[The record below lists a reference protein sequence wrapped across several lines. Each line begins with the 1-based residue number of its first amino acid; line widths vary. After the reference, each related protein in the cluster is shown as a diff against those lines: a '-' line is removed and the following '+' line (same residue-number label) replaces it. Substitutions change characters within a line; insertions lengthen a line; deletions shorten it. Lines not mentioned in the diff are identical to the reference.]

1 MSLKEEVQ
9 QLNEAV
15 TEFLKR
21 ESSAG
26 IVLMAA
32 TVLALIVAN
41 SPLEYWYNQLIEVP
55 VIIAAGSWGIEKPL
69 LLWINDGLMAIF
81 FFHVGLE
88 LKREVCEGELANPKE
103 IVLPTAGA
111 IGGMAIPALV
121 YVWINWGDSEAMSG
135 WAIPAATDIAFALGI
150 LALLGSRV
158 PASLKVFLVTLA
170 IIDDIGA
177 ILIIALFYTNN
188 ITETALLIAAGC
200 LVVLW
205 LMNRRNIVDLPAYIL
220 VGLVLWVALLKSGVH
235 ATLAGVVLAAF
246 IPMRAKHDPS
256 HSPVTKLE
264 HELNASV
271 SFAILPIFAFA
282 NAGINFGE
290 IRPEGIFHPVTFG
303 IFLGLVVGKQIG
315 VFAFCWLVVKL
326 GLAKLPEDIN
336 FKHIYGCSLLCGV
349 GFTMSLFIGALA
361 FEESGVNRM
370 FDERVGILAGSLVSA
385 IAGYLVLYV
394 IGRHRHTGEQD
405 GESPEVHQD
414 APTVTPAGEQ
424 KEDSSN

>member
-1 MSLKEEVQ
+1 MSLKEDIKEEVEHI
-9 QLNEAV
+9 NEV
-15 TEFLKR
+15 VDNFLRR

-26 IVLMAA
+26 IFLMVA
-32 TVLALIVAN
+32 TALALIVAN
-41 SPLEYWYNQLIEVP
+41 SPLSGLYNQLIEIP
-55 VIIAAGSWGIEKPL
+55 VVIAAGDWGIEKPL
-69 LLWINDGLMAIF
+69 LLWINDGLMAVF

-103 IVLPTAGA
+103 IVFPAAGA
-111 IGGMAIPALV
+111 IGGMLFPALI
-121 YVWINWGDSEAMSG
+121 YVWVNWGDSQALSG

-158 PASLKVFLVTLA
+158 PSSLKIFLVTLA

-177 ILIIALFYTNN
+177 ILIIAFFYTSN
-188 ITETALLIAAGC
+188 ITETALMVAAGC

-205 LMNRRNIVDLPAYIL
+205 LMNRRHIVDLPSYIM

-246 IPMRAKHDPS
+246 IPMRSKSDPS
-256 HSPVTKLE
+256 YSPVTKLE
-264 HELNASV
+264 HELNPSV

-282 NAGINFGE
+282 NAGIDFGA

-303 IFLGLVVGKQIG
+303 IFLGLVVGKQLG
-315 VFAFCWLVVKL
+315 VFAFCWLVVKMN
-326 GLAKLPEDIN
+326 LAKLPKDLN

-349 GFTMSLFIGALA
+349 GFTMSLFIGSLA
-361 FEESGVNRM
+361 FEDSGVNRM

-385 IAGYLVLYV
+385 IAGYVVLYL
-394 IGRHRHTGEQD
+394 IERKPR
-405 GESPEVHQD
+405 
-414 APTVTPAGEQ
+414 
-424 KEDSSN
+424 SSNADEADQ

>member
-1 MSLKEEVQ
+1 MSLKKTVQ
-9 QLNEAV
+9 QLNHVV
-15 TEFLKR
+15 TNFYR
-21 ESSAG
+21 SESSAG

-32 TVLALIVAN
+32 TALALFVAN

-55 VIIAAGSWGIEKPL
+55 VVIAAGDWGIEKPL
-69 LLWINDGLMAIF
+69 LLWINDGLMAVF

-88 LKREVCEGELANPKE
+88 LKREVCEGELSNPKE
-103 IVLPTAGA
+103 IVLPAAGA
-111 IGGMAIPALV
+111 VGGMAIPALI
-121 YVWINWGDSEAMSG
+121 YVWINWGDSQAMSG
-135 WAIPAATDIAFALGI
+135 WAIPAATDIAFALGV

-177 ILIIALFYTNN
+177 IVIIALFYTSN
-188 ITETALLIAAGC
+188 ITETALYIAAGC
-200 LVVLW
+200 LIVLW
-205 LMNRRNIVDLPAYIL
+205 MMNRRNVVDLPSYIL

-246 IPMRAKHDPS
+246 IPMRSHNDPS

-264 HELNASV
+264 HELSASV

-282 NAGINFGE
+282 NAGINFGA

-303 IFLGLVVGKQIG
+303 IFLGLTVGKQLG
-315 VFAFCWLVVKL
+315 VFTFCWIVVKL
-326 GLAKLPEDIN
+326 GLAKLPADLK
-336 FKHIYGCSLLCGV
+336 FRHIYGCSLLCGI

-361 FEESGVNRM
+361 FEQSGVNRM

-385 IAGYLVLYV
+385 IAGYIVLYV
-394 IGRHRHTGEQD
+394 IGRGKAEDAAQNA
-405 GESPEVHQD
+405 ENVNEPEVITE
-414 APTVTPAGEQ
+414 P
-424 KEDSSN
+424 DSNQR